1 MVSEPRTLTR
11 SEGAEVLWEAE
22 FNPRVRTYWL
32 LHGAMILTVTVVG
45 IPLLPIWFLVG
56 HYFTSRYLSH
66 MRCRLTPKTLEVA
79 KGMFVR
85 VEKTVPL
92 DKITDVGLVHG
103 PIMRYFDLQALSVET
118 AGQSSAGALVKL
130 TGIEN
135 TAGFRAAVLAQRD
148 KVVKSMEGAP
158 VAAPA
163 LAPGEPT
170 LNAQVLVEIRDTL
183 QRMES
188 KMGGGL

>member
-1 MVSEPRTLTR
+1 MKSLPTDA
-11 SEGAEVLWEAE
+11 SEVLWEAG
-22 FNPRVRTYWL
+22 FDPRVRTYWL
-32 LHGAMILTVTVVG
+32 LHGAMILTLTLIG

-56 HYFTSRYLSH
+56 HHFTARYLSH

-103 PIMRYFDLQALSVET
+103 PVMRHFGLQALSVET

-130 TGIEN
+130 IGIED
-135 TAGFRAAVLAQRD
+135 TEGFRAAVLAQRD
-148 KVVKSMEGAP
+148 KVAKSMESGAAQP
-158 VAAPA
+158 AALPPGGQA
-163 LAPGEPT
+163 LDSR
-170 LNAQVLVEIRDTL
+170 VLVEIRDTL
-183 QRMES
+183 RRMES
-188 KMGGGL
+188 KMGGGI